1 MTERVIK
8 FSAPWCN
15 PCKVLNKALEGFTG
29 VPIDEVNIDD
39 CGDLAVKYQIRSVP
53 TLVFE
58 RDGEEVSRKT
68 GAIRREAF
76 TSWVNGLKSA

>member
-15 PCKVLNKALEGFTG
+15 PCKALTKALEGFAV

-39 CGDLAVKYQIRSVP
+39 CGDLAAQYQIRSVP

-68 GAIRREAF
+68 GAITREAF
-76 TSWVNGLKSA
+76 TSWVEGLKSA